1 MTNKTITHYASTR
14 ALIICDVD
22 EVVVHFLQ
30 PLRVFLNN
38 LGYRLEAN
46 NFSLNDNI
54 YSNKTNELAGIPKV
68 QQLLLQFYETTTEN
82 LPIVEGAKNS
92 LQNLSNI
99 SEIVFLSNIP
109 KQFKFQ
115 RRQNLN
121 KHGLS
126 FPFITNNG
134 PKGPVAANLVE
145 QTNRYV
151 FFLDDNP
158 ANLKSAQECIENVHL
173 IQFIADEK
181 FFELSPNVKGVKL
194 KSRDWK
200 HVESYIS
207 NILHAHPSCN

>member
-1 MTNKTITHYASTR
+1 MTNKTNTRSTSTQ
-14 ALIICDVD
+14 ALIICDID

-68 QQLLLQFYETTTEN
+68 QQLLLHFYETTTEN

-92 LQNLSNI
+92 LQNLSSI
-99 SEIVFLSNIP
+99 TDIIFLSNIP
-109 KQFKFQ
+109 KQFKVQ
-115 RRQNLN
+115 RQQNLN
-121 KHGLS
+121 NHGLS
-126 FPFITNNG
+126 FPFMTNNG
-134 PKGPVAANLVE
+134 PKGPFAANLIE
-145 QTNRYV
+145 QANRHV

-158 ANLKSAQECIENVHL
+158 INLKSAQECIENVHL
-173 IQFIADEK
+173 IQFIADKE
-181 FFELSPNVKGVKL
+181 FFELSPDVKGIKL

-200 HVESYIS
+200 QVERYIS
-207 NILHAHPSCN
+207 NILQAHPSGI